1 MTDHPLTGSPE
12 ERLAA
17 LGLVLPP
24 TPRPVARY
32 QSQMA
37 AGSVVVTSGVLPM
50 QDGRVVTGRLG
61 ESMTV
66 EAGVAA
72 ARQAALLALSS
83 LAAGSGGLEKIA
95 SLLSLTVY
103 IRCAVDFARQPEVAD
118 GASEL
123 LLQVLGDAG
132 RHARAAVGVA
142 ELPLEACLE
151 LQLMGVR
158 RG

>member
-1 MTDHPLTGSPE
+1 MIDESLSGTPE

-32 QSQMA
+32 QPQMT

-50 QDGRVVTGRLG
+50 QDGRVLTGRLG
-61 ESMTV
+61 DSMTV

-83 LAAGSGGLEKIA
+83 LAAGAGGLQRIA
-95 SLLSLTVY
+95 
-103 IRCAVDFARQPEVAD
+103 
-118 GASEL
+118 
-123 LLQVLGDAG
+123 
-132 RHARAAVGVA
+132 
-142 ELPLEACLE
+142 
-151 LQLMGVR
+151 
-158 RG
+158 